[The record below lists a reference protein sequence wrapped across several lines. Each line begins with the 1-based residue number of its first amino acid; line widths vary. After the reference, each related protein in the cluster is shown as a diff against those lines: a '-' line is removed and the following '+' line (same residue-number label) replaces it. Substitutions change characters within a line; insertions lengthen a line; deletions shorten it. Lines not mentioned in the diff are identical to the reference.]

1 MICFTEVRFQRT
13 LSLLRWSQRPGLFQP
28 FPSLHRSQRPASFS
42 PQSNGSLRPHKDH
55 HNLVS
60 LALITKVLRTRNGEE
75 EKRSKNKSSKNT
87 SKNSLSSHYL
97 LGVEMGLGDALI
109 LFDLCLV
116 LIALALVLNVKSK
129 NLDAL
134 ECGGWEGIY
143 SPNHQSGRWE
153 GCLSMGAP
161 DSPVHHRTL
170 SSAPATSPNH

>member
-1 MICFTEVRFQRT
+1 VICFTEVRFLQT
-13 LSLLRWSQRPGLFQP
+13 YSPLRWSQRPGLFQP
-28 FPSLHRSQRPASFS
+28 FPSLHRSLRPASFS

-60 LALITKVLRTRNGEE
+60 LALITKVLRIRNGEE

-97 LGVEMGLGDALI
+97 LGVEMGLGEALI
-109 LFDLCLV
+109 LLNLCLV

-129 NLDAL
+129 KLGCL
-134 ECGGWEGIY
+134 EVWWLGGIY
-143 SPNHQSGRWE
+143 SPNHQSGRWG

-161 DSPVHHRTL
+161 DSLVRHRTL
-170 SSAPATSPNH
+170 SGVPAMSPNR